1 MVTDRMAAQ
10 RTARQLRADDT
21 RARLFAAASELF
33 ATRGYHATTVD
44 AIVKRAGVA
53 KGTFFVHY
61 ATKDAV
67 ITDLVRIQTH
77 MAKKARAAALPE
89 GPLAALRAAV
99 MMLGEQAGFSREVS
113 RAVLSATLENAH
125 VSGDADALFDEVFV
139 DMISDARAA
148 IAAGE
153 LGRSSRPRDGELLAR
168 ALMASY
174 LGAALH
180 FTSSRKSGPLLETL
194 APLVDANIEGFM
206 EAAHDHSPRT
216 RPHRSGRGRL
226 HK

>member
-1 MVTDRMAAQ
+1 MVTHEMAAE

-44 AIVKRAGVA
+44 AIARRAGVA
-53 KGTFFVHY
+53 KGTFFVHF

-67 ITDLVRIQTH
+67 ITDLVRIQTRQ
-77 MAKKARAAALPE
+77 AKKARAAALPR
-89 GPLAALRAAV
+89 GPLAALRATV
-99 MMLGEQAGFSREVS
+99 LMLGEQAGFSREVS
-113 RAVLSATLENAH
+113 RAVLSATLDNAH
-125 VSGDADALFDEVFV
+125 VAGDTAALFDEVFNE
-139 DMISDARAA
+139 MIADARAA
-148 IAAGE
+148 IGK
-153 LGRSSRPRDGELLAR
+153 DGELLAR

-180 FTSSRKSGPLLETL
+180 FTSSRKSGPLLEIL
-194 APLVDANIEGFM
+194 APLVDANLEGFT
-206 EAAHDHSPRT
+206 EASHAHAPRT
-216 RPHRSGRGRL
+216 RPRRSHRDRL

>member
-1 MVTDRMAAQ
+1 MAAQ

-33 ATRGYHATTVD
+33 ATRGYHDTTVD

-67 ITDLVRIQTH
+67 IIDLVRIQTS
-77 MAKKARAAALPE
+77 MAKKARAAALPS
-89 GPLAALRAAV
+89 GPLAALRATV
-99 MMLGEQAGFSREVS
+99 LMLGDQAGFSREVS
-113 RAVLSATLENAH
+113 RAVLAATLEDAR
-125 VSGDADALFDEVFV
+125 VAGDADALFGEILEL
-139 DMISDARAA
+139 MIADARAVVGNKG
-148 IAAGE
+148 GE
-153 LGRSSRPRDGELLAR
+153 LFAR

-180 FTSSRKSGPLLETL
+180 FTSNRTSGGLLEVLT
-194 APLVDANIEGFM
+194 PIVDANIQGFT
-206 EAAHDHSPRT
+206 EAPHAPTPRH
-216 RPHRSGRGRL
+216 RPRRSGRSRL
-226 HK
+226 RK

>member
-1 MVTDRMAAQ
+1 MVAQ

-44 AIVKRAGVA
+44 AIAKRAGVA
-53 KGTFFVHY
+53 KGTFFVHF

-67 ITDLVRIQTH
+67 ITDLVRIQTRQ
-77 MAKKARAAALPE
+77 AKRARAAALPD
-89 GPLAALRAAV
+89 GPLAALRATV
-99 MMLGEQAGFSREVS
+99 MMLGEQAGFSRELS

-125 VSGDADALFDEVFV
+125 VAGDTDALFADVFN
-139 DMISDARAA
+139 DMIADARAA
-148 IAAGE
+148 IGK
-153 LGRSSRPRDGELLAR
+153 DGELLAR

-180 FTSSRKSGPLLETL
+180 FTSSRKSGALVDIL
-194 APLVDANIEGFM
+194 APLVDANLEGFT
-206 EAAHDHSPRT
+206 EARNEHSPHR
-216 RPHRSGRGRL
+216 RPRRSRRDRL
-226 HK
+226 RK

>member
-1 MVTDRMAAQ
+1 MAAQ

-21 RARLFAAASELF
+21 KARLFAAASELF

-44 AIVKRAGVA
+44 AIAKRAGVA

-67 ITDLVRIQTH
+67 ITELVRIQTR

-89 GPLAALRAAV
+89 GPLAALRATIL
-99 MMLGEQAGFSREVS
+99 MLGAQAGFSREVS
-113 RAVLSATLENAH
+113 RAVLAATLEDAH
-125 VSGDADALFDEVFV
+125 VAGDANALFESVMD
-139 DMISDARAA
+139 DMIADARAVVGA
-148 IAAGE
+148 RHGE
-153 LGRSSRPRDGELLAR
+153 TFAR

-180 FTSSRKSGPLLETL
+180 FCSSRTSGGLIELLT
-194 APLVDANIEGFM
+194 PLVDANIEGFT
-206 EAAHDHSPRT
+206 EASHAPTPRA
-216 RPHRSGRGRL
+216 RPRRSRRDWL
-226 HK
+226 RK

>member
-1 MVTDRMAAQ
+1 MVTHEMAAE

-44 AIVKRAGVA
+44 AIARRAGVA
-53 KGTFFVHY
+53 KGTFFVHF

-67 ITDLVRIQTH
+67 ITDLVRIQTRQ
-77 MAKKARAAALPE
+77 AKKARAAALPQ
-89 GPLAALRAAV
+89 GPLAALRATVV
-99 MMLGEQAGFSREVS
+99 MRGEQAGFSREIS

-125 VSGDADALFDEVFV
+125 VAGDADLLFGEVF
-139 DMISDARAA
+139 DGMIADAKAA
-148 IAAGE
+148 VGNK
-153 LGRSSRPRDGELLAR
+153 DGELLAR

-174 LGAALH
+174 LGSALH
-180 FTSSRKSGPLLETL
+180 FTSSRKSGPLMETL
-194 APLVDANIEGFM
+194 APLVDANLEGFR
-206 EAAHDHSPRT
+206 EAHDAHTPRT
-216 RPHRSGRGRL
+216 RPRRSRRDRL

>member
-1 MVTDRMAAQ
+1 MVAQ
-10 RTARQLRADDT
+10 KTPRQLRADDT

-33 ATRGYHATTVD
+33 AQRGYHGTTVD
-44 AIVKRAGVA
+44 AIAKRAGVA
-53 KGTFFVHY
+53 KGTFFVHF

-67 ITDLVRIQTH
+67 ITELVRIQTR
-77 MAKKARAAALPE
+77 MAKKARAAALPA
-89 GPLAALRAAV
+89 GPLAALRATV
-99 MMLGEQAGFSREVS
+99 LMLGEQAGFSREVS

-125 VSGDADALFDEVFV
+125 VSGDADALFGEVFA
-139 DMISDARAA
+139 DMIVDARAA

-153 LGRSSRPRDGELLAR
+153 LGESSRPRDGELLAR

-194 APLVDANIEGFM
+194 APLVDANLEGFM
-206 EAAHDHSPRT
+206 EGSHDHHPSRT
-216 RPHRSGRGRL
+216 RPRRSVRRDRL

>member
-44 AIVKRAGVA
+44 AIAKRAGVA

-67 ITDLVRIQTH
+67 ITDLVRIQTRQ
-77 MAKKARAAALPE
+77 AKKARAAALPQ
-89 GPLAALRAAV
+89 GPLAALRATV
-99 MMLGEQAGFSREVS
+99 LMLGEQAALLARGEPCRPV
-113 RAVLSATLENAH
+113 
-125 VSGDADALFDEVFV
+125 GDAGERAASPATAAALFDEVF
-139 DMISDARAA
+139 DEMIADARAA
-148 IAAGE
+148 IG
-153 LGRSSRPRDGELLAR
+153 GDGELLAR

-180 FTSSRKSGPLLETL
+180 FTSSRQSGPLMEIL
-194 APLVDANIEGFM
+194 APLVDANIKGFT
-206 EAAHDHSPRT
+206 EAHHDHPPRA
-216 RPHRSGRGRL
+216 RPRRSNRDRL
-226 HK
+226 RK

>member
-10 RTARQLRADDT
+10 RTARQIRADDT

-44 AIVKRAGVA
+44 AIAKRAGVA

-67 ITDLVRIQTH
+67 ITDLVRIQTRQ
-77 MAKKARAAALPE
+77 AKKARAAALPQ

-99 MMLGEQAGFSREVS
+99 MMLGEQAAFSREVS
-113 RAVLSATLENAH
+113 RAVLSATLENAL
-125 VSGDADALFDEVFV
+125 VAGDSAALFDEVFNE
-139 DMISDARAA
+139 MIADARAA
-148 IAAGE
+148 IG
-153 LGRSSRPRDGELLAR
+153 GDGELLAR

-180 FTSSRKSGPLLETL
+180 FTSSRQSGPLMEIL
-194 APLVDANIEGFM
+194 APLVDANIKGFT
-206 EAAHDHSPRT
+206 EAHHDHPPRA
-216 RPHRSGRGRL
+216 RPRRSNRDRL
-226 HK
+226 RK

>member
-1 MVTDRMAAQ
+1 MVTHEMAAQ

-44 AIVKRAGVA
+44 AIARRAGVA

-67 ITDLVRIQTH
+67 ITDLVRIQTRQ
-77 MAKKARAAALPE
+77 AKKARAAALAD
-89 GPLAALRAAV
+89 GPLAALRATV
-99 MMLGEQAGFSREVS
+99 LMLGEQAGLSREIS
-113 RAVLSATLENAH
+113 RAVLSATLDNAH
-125 VSGDADALFDEVFV
+125 VAGDADVLFYGVFDE
-139 DMISDARAA
+139 MIADARAA
-148 IAAGE
+148 VGK
-153 LGRSSRPRDGELLAR
+153 DGELLAR

-180 FTSSRKSGPLLETL
+180 FTSSRKSGPLMEIL
-194 APLVDANIEGFM
+194 APLVDANIQGFS
-206 EAAHDHSPRT
+206 EARHEPSPRP
-216 RPHRSGRGRL
+216 RPRRGNRSRL
-226 HK
+226 RK